1 MSRSMILLIV
11 SAVIAA
17 MVIIS
22 VRNRL
27 SAPPA
32 ESPVAAEPT
41 SSRILYARRDIT
53 PGNFVQGVQDLEW
66 KEAPKDTPTG
76 GLLFEGTVR
85 PEDFNGAVV
94 RRMLRAGEPVVAS
107 ALTKAGDG
115 GFMSAVL
122 EPGMRAVS
130 VAVTPTSGNAGF
142 LTPGDRVDL
151 IVTHRVRTQIGKD
164 QSNTEETVVSET
176 FVRDVRV
183 VAIDQMLDNP
193 ENKAVLAK
201 TVTVEVSPRQAEQ
214 VAVASEMGK
223 ISFSLRSLAANQ
235 VKKLPDISPDK
246 KPGDANLEKRRKA
259 LEELYGDGTRDSDV
273 SQLLERSGSI
283 VSKVHVF
290 RGDQSE
296 NIQFN
301 RGAQ

>member
-1 MSRSMILLIV
+1 MSRSMIFLII

-17 MVIIS
+17 FVIITI
-22 VRNRL
+22 RNRL

-32 ESPVAAEPT
+32 ETPVVADTT
-41 SSRILYARRDIT
+41 STRVLFARRDIT
-53 PGNFVQGVQDLEW
+53 PGNFIQGMQDLEW
-66 KEAPKDTPTG
+66 KEAPSDVASG
-76 GLLFEGTVR
+76 GLLHEGTVR

-94 RRMLRAGEPVVAS
+94 RRMLHAGEVVPAS

-130 VAVTPTSGNAGF
+130 IAVTPTSGNAGF

-151 IVTHRVRTQIGKD
+151 IVTHRVRMQMGKE
-164 QSNTEETVVSET
+164 QNNVEESVVSET

-183 VAIDQMLDNP
+183 VAVDQMLDNP
-193 ENKAVLAK
+193 ENKAILAK
-201 TVTVEVSPRQAEQ
+201 TVTVEVTGHQAEQ
-214 VAVASEMGK
+214 VAVATEMGK
-223 ISFSLRSLAANQ
+223 ISFSLRSIANAP
-235 VKKLPDISPDK
+235 VKKVADATDK
-246 KPGDANLEKRRKA
+246 KQKA
-259 LEELYGDGTRDSDV
+259 LQELYGEGTRDSDV
-273 SQLLERSGSI
+273 SQLLDRTNAI
-283 VSKVHVF
+283 VSQVHVY

>member
-1 MSRSMILLIV
+1 MSRSMIFLII

-17 MVIIS
+17 FVIIT

-27 SAPPA
+27 AAPP
-32 ESPVAAEPT
+32 EEAAVTEPT
-41 SSRILYARRDIT
+41 SNRVLYARHDVA
-53 PGNFVQGVQDLEW
+53 PGTFVQGPQDLEW
-66 KEAPKDTPTG
+66 KEAPKDGAPG
-76 GLLFEGTVR
+76 PLLHEGTVR

-94 RRMLRAGEPVVAS
+94 RRQLRTGEAVQAS

-130 VAVTPTSGNAGF
+130 IAVTPTSGNGGF

-151 IVTHRVRTQIGKD
+151 IVTHRVRVQLGKE
-164 QSNTEETVVSET
+164 QNNTEESVVSET

-183 VAIDQMLDNP
+183 VAVDQMLDNP

-201 TVTVEVSPRQAEQ
+201 TVTVEVSSHQAEQ
-214 VAVASEMGK
+214 VAVAGEMGK
-223 ISFSLRSLAANQ
+223 ISFSLRSIANAP
-235 VKKLPDISPDK
+235 VKKVVASNDPKQQVLQD
-246 KPGDANLEKRRKA
+246 
-259 LEELYGDGTRDSDV
+259 LYGDGTRDSDV
-273 SQLLERSGSI
+273 STILDHSNAI
-283 VSKVHVF
+283 VSQVRVF